1 MNGYDL
7 HLLRRFFLHDAW
19 ANRETLAALE
29 RAGAALPPQA
39 LRWFAHLLAAERL
52 WLWRLRGDRSPVA
65 VWPES
70 TLEQCGTE
78 SEEMARLYPA
88 YLETLTPEA
97 LEAPVSYV
105 NSKGE
110 AWASRVE
117 DILLHVTQH
126 STYHRGQIA
135 SALREAGATP
145 PYTDFIHAARQGLL
159 D

>member
-1 MNGYDL
+1 MDAQ
-7 HLLRRFFLHDAW
+7 HHLRRLFRHDAW
-19 ANRETLAALE
+19 ANRETLGALE
-29 RAGAALPPQA
+29 RAGTALPPQA

-52 WLWRLRGDRSPVA
+52 WLWRLRGDRSPVV

-70 TLEQCGTE
+70 TVERCRAE
-78 SEEMARLYPA
+78 SAEMARLYAA
-88 YLETLTPEA
+88 YLDALAPEGLA
-97 LEAPVSYV
+97 ASVSYV

-145 PYTDFIHAARQGLL
+145 AYTDFIHAARQGLL